1 MTKILIAE
9 DDPLLLKLL
18 EAALRPSYPDLV
30 LMRDGL
36 EALESM
42 RRRPVDVLVTDW
54 MMPGIDGIELI
65 RRVRAECSPAPFII
79 MSTVLGSTQ
88 AREHALR
95 SGADDFLVKPAR
107 ISEIRACIEL
117 ATQRQ
122 NSSRRIPVAKPVS
135 PELAWRTN
143 EALPERVVVAVAAS
157 TGGPVALH
165 ALFEEPTLAKEC
177 TYLIALHGP
186 EWLHESLVSAL
197 ARRSPLEIQLAED
210 GAVAE
215 AGVVYFACK
224 DRHLTIDANLRMHFD
239 DSPPEH
245 FLRPAA
251 DPLFRSVA
259 RSCGSSALGIVM
271 TGMGNDGAAGSAEM
285 AAVGATILAQDPA
298 TAVIASMPNA
308 VINAGIVKEVLPLPD
323 VGRGIARHVSAL
335 HGTLVARRRAQRGK
349 DSDRIARAANGRG

>member
-1 MTKILIAE
+1 MTRILIAE

-18 EAALRPSYPDLV
+18 EAALRPTYPDLV

-36 EALESM
+36 EALESL

-79 MSTVLGSTQ
+79 MSTVLGSQQ
-88 AREHALR
+88 ARDHALR

-107 ISEIRACIEL
+107 IAEIRACIEL
-117 ATQRQ
+117 ATQRHA
-122 NSSRRIPVAKPVS
+122 SSRRIAVAKPVS
-135 PELAWRTN
+135 PALAWRAN
-143 EALPERVVVAVAAS
+143 EVLPEHVVVAVAAS

-165 ALFEEPTLAKEC
+165 ALFEEPTLPKEC
-177 TYLIALHGP
+177 TYLVALHGP
-186 EWLHESLVSAL
+186 EWLHESLVTAL
-197 ARRSPLEIQLAED
+197 SRNSPLQVRLAQD
-210 GAVAE
+210 GLVAQP
-215 AGVVYFACK
+215 GCVYFACK
-224 DRHLTIDANLRMHFD
+224 DRHLTIDSNLRMTFD

-259 RSCGSSALGIVM
+259 RACGANALGLVM
-271 TGMGNDGAAGSAEM
+271 TGMGNDGAAGAAEM
-285 AAVGATILAQDPA
+285 AAVGATVIAQDPA

-308 VINAGIVKEVLPLPD
+308 VINAGIVKEVIPLLECGRG
-323 VGRGIARHVSAL
+323 VGRHVAAL
-335 HGTLVARRRAQRGK
+335 HAALTNRRRASRAK
-349 DSDRIARAANGRG
+349 DSERMRAANGRR